1 MKKMIYGVAAAL
13 VLATT
18 GCTGSFQLMQAVH
31 RWHRNFE
38 QRWTDEICYLV
49 ACILP
54 IYAAS
59 YTVDTI
65 FFNSVE
71 FWMGDNPV
79 KMTTAEATITRINAT
94 TALVKSNATGEV
106 YTLTRAADGTFTMAD
121 AQGNT
126 VKAEMQGSLLS
137 MTLPDGTTRATLM

>member
-1 MKKMIYGVAAAL
+1 MKKMVYGAVAAL
-13 VLATT
+13 VLVTT

-38 QRWTDEICYLV
+38 NRWTDEICYLV

-54 IYAAS
+54 IYGAS

-71 FWMGDNPV
+71 FWMGDNPIQV
-79 KMTTAEATITRINAT
+79 TTADATITRINAT
-94 TALVKSNATGEV
+94 TALVKSKASGEV
-106 YTLTRAADGTFTMAD
+106 YTLTRAADGTFAMSD

-126 VKAEMQGSLLS
+126 VTAEVKGSLLS

>member
-1 MKKMIYGVAAAL
+1 MKKMIYGAAAAL
-13 VLATT
+13 ILATT

-38 QRWTDEICYLV
+38 NRWTDEICYLV

-71 FWMGDNPV
+71 FWMGTNPV
-79 KMTTAEATITRINAT
+79 QINTAEATITRVDAT
-94 TALVKSNATGEV
+94 TAIVQSKATGETF
-106 YTLTRAADGTFTMAD
+106 TLKRAADGTFAMTDMH
-121 AQGNT
+121 GNT
-126 VKAEMQGSLLS
+126 VTAEMQGSLLT
-137 MTLPDGTTRATLM
+137 MTLPDGTTRTSLM

>member
-1 MKKMIYGVAAAL
+1 MKKMIYGAAAAL
-13 VLATT
+13 ILATT

-38 QRWTDEICYLV
+38 NRWTDEICYLV
-49 ACILP
+49 ACFLP

-71 FWMGDNPV
+71 FWMGTNPV
-79 KMTTAEATITRINAT
+79 QINTAEATITRIDAT
-94 TALVKSNATGEV
+94 TAIVQSKATGATF
-106 YTLTRAADGTFTMAD
+106 TLKRAADGTFAMTDMH
-121 AQGNT
+121 GNT
-126 VKAEMQGSLLS
+126 VTAEMQGSLLT
-137 MTLPDGTTRATLM
+137 MTLPDGTTRTSLM

>member
-1 MKKMIYGVAAAL
+1 MKKMIYGAAAAL
-13 VLATT
+13 ILATT

-38 QRWTDEICYLV
+38 NRWTDEICYLV

-71 FWMGDNPV
+71 FWMGTNPV
-79 KMTTAEATITRINAT
+79 QINTAEATITRIDAT
-94 TALVKSNATGEV
+94 TAIVQSKATGETF
-106 YTLTRAADGTFTMAD
+106 TLKRAADGTFAMTDMH
-121 AQGNT
+121 GNT
-126 VKAEMQGSLLS
+126 VTAEMQGSLLT
-137 MTLPDGTTRATLM
+137 MTLPDGTTRTSLM

>member
-1 MKKMIYGVAAAL
+1 MKKMIYGAAAAL
-13 VLATT
+13 ILATT

-38 QRWTDEICYLV
+38 NRWTDEICYLV

-71 FWMGDNPV
+71 FWMGTNPV
-79 KMTTAEATITRINAT
+79 QINTAEATITRVDAT
-94 TALVKSNATGEV
+94 TAIVQSKATGETF
-106 YTLTRAADGTFTMAD
+106 TLKRAVDGTFAMTDMH
-121 AQGNT
+121 GNT
-126 VKAEMQGSLLS
+126 VTAEMQGSLLT
-137 MTLPDGTTRATLM
+137 MTLPDGTTRTSLK

>member
-1 MKKMIYGVAAAL
+1 MKKMIYGAVAAL

-38 QRWTDEICYLV
+38 NRWTDEICYLV

-71 FWMGDNPV
+71 FWMGTNPV
-79 KMTTAEATITRINAT
+79 QINTAEATITRVDAT
-94 TALVKSNATGEV
+94 TAIVQSKATGETF
-106 YTLTRAADGTFTMAD
+106 TLKRAADGTFAMTDMH
-121 AQGNT
+121 GNT
-126 VKAEMQGSLLS
+126 VTAEMQGSLLT
-137 MTLPDGTTRATLM
+137 MTLPDGTTRTSLM